1 MCYNLKMIKTGLRA
15 FIISAVILSLL
26 NISLWYF
33 FSPKAIFEGNSDSK
47 KIQKITDFLDE
58 ISPTFT
64 QDLKTI
70 VKNNNAPSWGC
81 GPVSYA
87 LAKIINKKFFNDE
100 LIIDALYDNDH
111 YEIVQRFGFVKFQ
124 SGSEEIT
131 GDHAWLEIYLGDK
144 MIYVDPTI
152 AQYGRSN
159 GLAYEVTPVGAPQFK
174 EMLKEKYG
182 ILDAR
187 LSIMLR
193 KVSNKIPTNEMP
205 YPGITID
212 AQDLDYFK
220 GVLALRNTVSLGK
233 EPSEWLPWVNYFIT
247 KY

>member
-1 MCYNLKMIKTGLRA
+1 VFSI
-15 FIISAVILSLL
+15 L

-33 FSPKAIFEGNSDSK
+33 FNPKEVLGKSSDSK

-58 ISPTFT
+58 ISLSFT

-87 LAKIINKKFFNDE
+87 LAKIIDKKFFNNE
-100 LIIDALYDNDH
+100 LTIDALYDNDP
-111 YEIVQRFGFVKFQ
+111 YEIVQRFGFVKFK

-131 GDHAWLEIYLGDK
+131 GDHAWLEIYLGNQ
-144 MIYVDPTI
+144 MIFVDPTI
-152 AQYGRSN
+152 AQYSRSN
-159 GLAYEVTPVGAPQFK
+159 GIAYEVTQVGTPQFK
-174 EMLKEKYG
+174 DSLKEKYG

-187 LSIMLR
+187 LSVMMR
-193 KVSNKIPTNEMP
+193 KVKNNIPVDEMP
-205 YPGITID
+205 YPGITINP
-212 AQDLDYFK
+212 QDLDYFK

-233 EPSEWLPWVNYFIT
+233 EPSEWVPWVNYFLA